1 MKKIVSYILSLA
13 LLIFAVSCDKGLEDL
28 NKNKVSPTSLDPVML
43 LNNAIV
49 NTSFPTRSVIFDVGI
64 VQQMVTPNGGVL
76 AGANFNQDSRYAT
89 LAGLWSAYYQNVI
102 KYTHDAIVNTKDVPN
117 RSNLYNMARIFQ
129 AYAFMILTDEYGSV
143 PYFEGGAGFT
153 DQIFFPKYDSQEQI
167 YTEIIKELTEATGA
181 LNPSGLTEAADVL
194 YSGNIAKWK
203 KFGYSL
209 LLRAGMRLSKVD
221 PGKAQSTVQAAVA
234 AGVILVNDDNAYM
247 RHDNN
252 FNQPIGVM
260 LNGTEAA
267 NFYLAKPFV
276 DQLKNTNDPRLQ
288 AIAVTLQRCP
298 SGPGANLAK
307 GTTNPADQI
316 GMP

>member
-1 MKKIVSYILSLA
+1 MKKIINYILPLV
-13 LLIFAVSCDKGLEDL
+13 LLFFAVSCDKGLEDL

-76 AGANFNQDSRYAT
+76 AGANFNQDSRDAT
-89 LAGLWSAYYQNVI
+89 LAGLWSVYFQNVI
-102 KYTHDAIVNTKDVPN
+102 KYTHDAIVHSRDLPN
-117 RSNLYNMARIFQ
+117 RSNLYNMVRIFQ

-153 DQIFFPKYDSQEQI
+153 DLIFFPKYDPQDQV
-167 YTEIIKELTEATGA
+167 YTEINKELTEASGA
-181 LNPSGLTEAADVL
+181 LNSSGTTEAADVL
-194 YSGNIAKWK
+194 YSGDIAKWK

-221 PGKAQSTVQAAVA
+221 PNKAASTVQAAVA
-234 AGVILVNDDNAYM
+234 GGVILVNDENAYM

-276 DQLKNTNDPRLQ
+276 DQLKNTNDPRLP
-288 AIAVTLQRCP
+288 AIAVRYKGAT
-298 SGPGANLAK
+298 SGAGQGSATP
-307 GTTNPADQI
+307 TSNPADQ
-316 GMP
+316 